1 LKKLQFI
8 IYLIGYLTVAQHRCQ
23 LTVEVNNDTKTLT
36 VIQELTYFNQTND
49 TLNHIVLNDW
59 MNGYTS
65 KNTPM
70 AARFSDEFE
79 RSFHLAKEKDR
90 GRTSNITIIDADKSF
105 LTWERDANHP
115 DVIQIRLRNKLL
127 PSEKVTL
134 TLTYIVK
141 IPNDKFTSYGYGED
155 GKMYLKNSFLVP
167 ARYENHMFTKYDN
180 LNLDDVANSVTDYD
194 VAIKIPQNKVLSTD
208 LDELD
213 HTENNG
219 QLLYRLTGKN
229 RLDFNLF
236 IDAKSVFSVYKN
248 GALEVVS
255 DLGDTRL
262 NDIQKA
268 LVIDKVVNYVSEQLG
283 SYPHEKIAVAQADYD
298 RNPFY
303 GLNQLPVFISPFSDE
318 FLFEIKFLK
327 TYLNNYLH
335 SSQQLDPRKDN
346 WIYDGIQVYVMMKY
360 IQEFHPDAKM
370 MGSVAKLRLVK
381 GYNLVSLD
389 FNGQYSYFYMLMA
402 RKNLD
407 QPLSNSKN
415 TLIKFN
421 EKIASKY
428 RAGLSLRYLDSYLE
442 QEVVPNSIRQ
452 FLVLNKT
459 KQTSSKDF
467 EAILT
472 QNAPKKITWFFDKIV
487 NSRDVIDFKFESVTR
502 TKDSISFRLNNR
514 TDTNVPIPIFGIKD
528 KTVVFKQWIDTFSK
542 DTLFKVPR
550 LEADKIVI
558 NYSNEVPEYNL
569 RNNWRSLRGFRLNN
583 RPLKFNFMKD
593 LEDPNY
599 NQILYVP
606 TLEYNLY
613 DGFLAGFRFHNKTI
627 LDKPF
632 VFDINP
638 TISTKTQNLSGRA
651 ILYVNQYN
659 RDSHLYNVKYV
670 LGGHYLHYAPDA
682 YYSKL
687 APTVFMNFRP
697 SDFRDNHKSAV
708 IVKEVMV
715 DKQKSMYTTS
725 PDTQNYQ
732 VFNAKYIN
740 TNTEVTHRFHFLG
753 DFQYAGNFGKLA
765 SELQYRKLYDDNRQL
780 NLRLFAGTF
789 LHNKTTTDYFDFGL
803 DRPTDYLFESEYIG
817 RSETKGLFSQQS
829 IVMDGFFKSKLQTR
843 SANRWMI
850 TANASYSIWNWI
862 EAYGDV
868 GTLKNKE
875 TCSHFVYDS
884 GIRLNLV
891 ADYFELYFP
900 VYSSNGWEVGQKDYG
915 ERIRFIF
922 TFQPETLINLF
933 TRKWF

>member
-1 LKKLQFI
+1 MKNLQFI
-8 IYLIGYLTVAQHRCQ
+8 IYLLGFLSFAQHHSQ
-23 LTVEVNNDTKTLT
+23 LTVEVNSDSKTLT
-36 VIQELTYFNQTND
+36 VIQELTYYNQTTD

-59 MNGYTS
+59 INGYTS

-90 GRTSNITIIDADKSF
+90 GRTSDITIIDADKSF
-105 LTWERDANHP
+105 LTWERDGNHP
-115 DVIQIRLRNKLL
+115 DVVQIRLRNKLL
-127 PSEKVTL
+127 PNEKTSL
-134 TLTYIVK
+134 TLTYTVK
-141 IPNDKFTSYGYGED
+141 IPNDKFTYYGYGAD
-155 GKMYLKNSFLVP
+155 GKMYLKNCFLVP
-167 ARYENHMFTKYDN
+167 ARYENHAFIKYDN
-180 LNLDDVANSVTDYD
+180 LNLDDAANSLSDYD
-194 VAIKIPQNKVLSTD
+194 VLIKIPQNKVVSSD
-208 LDELD
+208 LDELEN
-213 HTENNG
+213 TESNG
-219 QLLYRLTGKN
+219 QILYRLTGKN
-229 RLDFNLF
+229 RLDFTLF
-236 IDAKSVFSVYKN
+236 IDSKSVFSVYKN
-248 GALEVVS
+248 GELEVVS
-255 DLGDTRL
+255 DLHDTRL

-268 LVIDKVVNYVSEQLG
+268 LVIDKVVNYVSQELG
-283 SYPHEKIAVAQADYD
+283 SYPHEKITVAQADYE

-335 SSQQLDPRKDN
+335 ATQQLDPRKDN
-346 WIYDGIQVYVMMKY
+346 WVYDGIQVYVMMKY

-370 MGSVAKLRLVK
+370 MGSVAKLRLIR

-442 QEVVPNSIRQ
+442 HDVVPNSIRQ
-452 FLVLNKT
+452 FLLLNKT
-459 KQTSSKDF
+459 KQTTSTDF
-467 EAILT
+467 ETILT
-472 QNAPKKITWFFDKIV
+472 RNAPKKINWFFDKII
-487 NSRDVIDFKFESVTR
+487 NSRDLIDFKFESVSR
-502 TKDSISFRLNNR
+502 TKDSISFKLNNK
-514 TDTNVPIPIFGIKD
+514 TETNVPIPVYGLKD
-528 KTVVFKQWIDTFSK
+528 KNVVFKQWIDTFSK
-542 DTLFKVPR
+542 DTVFTIPR

-558 NYSNEVPEYNL
+558 NYNNEVPEFNL
-569 RNNWRSLRGFRLNN
+569 RNNWRSLHGFRLNN

-632 VFDINP
+632 IFDVNP

-651 ILYVNQYN
+651 IMYVNQFN
-659 RDSHLYNVKYV
+659 RDSHLYNIKYV

-687 APTVFMNFRP
+687 APTVFLNFRP
-697 SDFRDNHKSAV
+697 DDFRDNHKSAV
-708 IVKEVMV
+708 IIKEVIV
-715 DKQKSMYTTS
+715 DKQKSIYTTS
-725 PDTQNYQ
+725 PDTQTYQ

-753 DFQYAGNFGKLA
+753 DFQYATTFGKIA
-765 SELQYRKLYDDNRQL
+765 SEMQYRKLFDDNRQL
-780 NLRLFAGTF
+780 NLRIFAGTF
-789 LHNKTTTDYFDFGL
+789 LHNKTDSDYFDFGL

-817 RSETKGLFSQQS
+817 RSEKKGLFSQQS
-829 IVMDGFFKSKLQTR
+829 IIMDGFFKSKLQTR
-843 SANRWMI
+843 SANRWMV

-862 EAYGDV
+862 EAYGDI
-868 GTLKNKE
+868 GALKNKE
-875 TCSHFVYDS
+875 TCSRFVYDS

-891 ADYFELYFP
+891 TDYFELYLP

-915 ERIRFIF
+915 ERIRFII